1 MVDAAIVMV
10 ENAHKR
16 LEHAPPGSDRREVI
30 IEAAKEVGKP
40 LFFALLIITV
50 SFLPV
55 FTLGSQEGRLFKPLA
70 FTKTF
75 SMFFA
80 SLLSVTLVP
89 LLMVWLIR
97 GHILPEHRNPV
108 NRFLIWCYQPFV
120 KLALRWR
127 WPVIALSALT
137 VAATVPIYQR
147 LGSEFM
153 PPLFEG
159 TLLYMPTG
167 LPGMSVTEAGKLLQ
181 VQDKILAGVPE
192 VASVFGKSGRAE
204 TATDPAPFEMFE
216 TVINLKPMDQ
226 WRKGMTPEKLIA
238 ELDGLMQ
245 FPGIRNAWTMPI
257 KARLDMLSTGI
268 RTPLGI
274 KVLGNDL
281 DQIQHVGHQLEAA
294 LGKLKGTRNVFAE
307 RVLGGYYYDFTVD
320 RQAAAR
326 YGLTVG
332 EVQDVIETAI
342 GGMAVTTTVEGRER
356 YSVLVRYA
364 RELRDTP
371 AKLARVL
378 VPTMGGAQVPLSQLA
393 KLEVTMGPPVIRSE
407 AGQLAGYVYV
417 DVSDPDFG
425 GYVARAKAAVDK
437 AVKIPTGTVLEWSGQ
452 FENMQRAQ
460 ERLRIVVPLT
470 LGLIFLLLYL
480 NFRTVTQT
488 LIVLLSIPF
497 SVVGSFWL
505 LWALGYNLSVAV
517 WVGLIALAGVAA
529 ETGVVMIV
537 YLDQAYAHRRDAGLL
552 RTTGDLAQ
560 AVMEGAVQ
568 RVRPKMMTV
577 CAIMLGL
584 LPIMWGHGEGSD
596 VMRRIAAPMIGGMI
610 SSTILTL
617 VVIPAIYMIW
627 RARGLAK
634 GPATPP
640 PETPAVSEDL
650 TASQTETLVAGT

>member
-1 MVDAAIVMV
+1 TYDRSELIVKSINTLKEKLIEESLIVSLVCVVFLFHFRSALVAIVTLPLAILMAVLAMKTIGLTSNIMSLGGIAIAIGAMVDAAIVMV

-16 LEHAPPGSDRREVI
+16 LENAAPGADRTGVI
-30 IEAAKEVGKP
+30 IQAAKEVGKP

-55 FTLGSQEGRLFKPLA
+55 FTLEAQEGRLFKPLA
-70 FTKTF
+70 YTKTF
-75 SMFFA
+75 AMLFA

-97 GHILPEHRNPV
+97 GRILPEHRNPI
-108 NRFLIWCYQPFV
+108 NRLLIWAYRPFV
-120 KLALRWR
+120 AVALRWR
-127 WPVIALSALT
+127 WPVIGIAVLS
-137 VAATVPIYQR
+137 VGATVPIYQR

-159 TLLYMPTG
+159 SLLYMPTG

-181 VQDKILAGVPE
+181 VQDKILAQVPE
-192 VASVFGKSGRAE
+192 VARVFGKSGRAE

-216 TVINLKPMDQ
+216 TTILLKPMDQ
-226 WRKGMTPEKLIA
+226 WRHGMTPEKLIA
-238 ELDGLMQ
+238 ELDGKMQ

-281 DQIQHVGHQLEAA
+281 DAIQKVGQQLEAA
-294 LGKLKGTRNVFAE
+294 LDKLKGTRNVFAE
-307 RVLGGYYYDFTVD
+307 RVLGGFYYDFTVD

-332 EVQDVIETAI
+332 EVQDVIEAAI

-356 YSVLVRYA
+356 YSVLVRYP

-371 AKLARVL
+371 AKLSRVL
-378 VPTMGGAQVPLSQLA
+378 VPTMGGAQVPLSLLA
-393 KLEVTMGPPVIRSE
+393 KLEVTTGPPVIRSE
-407 AGQLAGYVYV
+407 AGHLAAYVYV

-437 AVKIPTGTVLEWSGQ
+437 HVALPAGTVLEWSGQ
-452 FENMQRAQ
+452 FENMERARS
-460 ERLRIVVPLT
+460 RLQIVVPLT
-470 LGLIFLLLYL
+470 LGLIFLLLYF
-480 NFRTVTQT
+480 NFRSVAQS
-488 LIVLLSIPF
+488 LIVLLSVPF
-497 SVVGSFWL
+497 AVVGGFWL

-537 YLDQAYAHRRDAGLL
+537 YLD
-552 RTTGDLAQ
+552 
-560 AVMEGAVQ
+560 
-568 RVRPKMMTV
+568 
-577 CAIMLGL
+577 
-584 LPIMWGHGEGSD
+584 
-596 VMRRIAAPMIGGMI
+596 
-610 SSTILTL
+610 
-617 VVIPAIYMIW
+617 
-627 RARGLAK
+627 
-634 GPATPP
+634 
-640 PETPAVSEDL
+640 
-650 TASQTETLVAGT
+650 